1 MILGDLVK
9 TIEIKAVR
17 GDPNVKFTS
26 VAHDSRQVLPGGI
39 FVAVKG
45 DTSDG
50 NDYIENAIKKGTG
63 TNGKTTT
70 SYILESILNVAGKKS
85 GIIGTIYNK
94 IGEEKFSPK
103 YTTPDPVE
111 FQSLLTKMVENKV
124 EYVVAE
130 VSSHALAQKRVWGS
144 QFKIAIFTNLTH
156 DHLDYH
162 KTMEEYG
169 KAKQELFCHYL
180 ESDGIAVINK
190 DDPFSDNLVKC
201 GKKIITYGFSRGSD
215 IVAFNVSICADGTS
229 LSLITPKGAIDC
241 KVKLI
246 GMFNVYNIM
255 AAVGWKRQNFFPSAG

>member
-1 MILGDLVK
+1 MPDARKALGDIACFFYGYPSEKIKLV
-9 TIEIKAVR
+9 
-17 GDPNVKFTS
+17 
-26 VAHDSRQVLPGGI
+26 GI
-39 FVAVKG
+39 
-45 DTSDG
+45 
-50 NDYIENAIKKGTG
+50 TG

-70 SYILESILNVAGKKS
+70 SYILESILNAAGKKS

-94 IGEEKFSPK
+94 IGDEKFSPNH
-103 YTTPDPVE
+103 TTPDPVE
-111 FQSLLTKMVENKV
+111 FQSLLSKMAENKV
-124 EYVVAE
+124 EYTVAE

-144 QFKIAIFTNLTH
+144 QFEIAIFTNLTH

-169 KAKQELFCHYL
+169 KAKQELFSHYL
-180 ESDGIAVINK
+180 KPDGIAVINM

-201 GKKIITYGFSRGSD
+201 GKKIITYGFSRGSN
-215 IVAFNVSICADGTS
+215 IIAFNVSICADGTS

-255 AAVGWKRQNFFPSAG
+255 AAVGACYCHRYRA